1 MLPLFLVGY
10 DGTSSGRA
18 AVRLAMSLAAESS
31 ARVVAVYVA
40 DGLQPDEARRLLD
53 GLRGELEGAIDTRV
67 TSAPSVAAGLHALA
81 LHDDAALIVVGPHRG
96 PSGRRTGS
104 TARTLLNGAPCPV
117 AVAPQLDP
125 AYERPITRLAVA
137 YDGSQEAELAL
148 GTAAWIAGATGAG
161 LRLLAVEDPAA
172 GGDGTHRTP
181 AEAVHEA
188 AARLDR
194 DGLGVVA
201 DVLHGSAGEQL
212 VAASRAGVDLLVVGS
227 RPEGPPG
234 TVVAGSVAGHV
245 ADHAPCP
252 ILVVPRSAGDRE
264 AAR

>member
-18 AVRLAMSLAAESS
+18 AVRLAMSLAAERS
-31 ARVVAVYVA
+31 ARVVAVHVA
-40 DGLQPDEARRLLD
+40 DGLQVDEARRLLD
-53 GLRGELEGAIDTRV
+53 DLRGELYGAIDTRV
-67 TSAPSVAAGLHALA
+67 LTAPSVASGLHALA
-81 LHDDAALIVVGPHRG
+81 EEEDAALLVVGPHRG
-96 PSGRRTGS
+96 PSGGRTGS
-104 TARTLLNGAPCPV
+104 TARTLLNGAPCAV

-125 AYERPITRLAVA
+125 AYELPIRRLAVA

-148 GTAAWIAGATGAG
+148 GAAAWIAGAIGAG

-172 GGDGTHRTP
+172 VGDGTEGGTAAALRD
-181 AEAVHEA
+181 A

-194 DGLGVVA
+194 DGLAVVA
-201 DVLHGSAGEQL
+201 DLLHGSVGEQL